1 MKAIF
6 DFGSALLGICILS
19 PLLLIIAFLIKVT
32 SKGPIF
38 FKQTRVGLHEKDFK
52 ILKFRTMY
60 MGSDK
65 KGLLTVGN
73 RDSRVTSVGVYLR
86 KLKLDELPQ
95 LFNVLLGDMS
105 LVGPRPEVRKY
116 TELYSQDDKI
126 IFSVKPGITDYAS
139 IHFRNENEMLKA
151 AKNPEQ
157 TYVNEILPIKIKLNK
172 KYIHQNKK
180 GILLDLRIIFK
191 TFWVIITKK

>member
-52 ILKFRTMY
+52 ILKFRTMHV
-60 MGSDK
+60 GSDK

-151 AKNPEQ
+151 AKNPEEK
-157 TYVNEILPIKIKLNK
+157 YISDILPKKLELNK
-172 KYIHQNKK
+172 EYINKK
-180 GILLDLRIIFK
+180 SFFVDVSIILQTFYAILLR
-191 TFWVIITKK
+191 